1 MSEWQ
6 IKRATLYRRLKK
18 AGLDPAGDITTQDL
32 LKILIG
38 DREREEMALLIAK
51 RRLAE
56 SEAGAAEGDLVSA
69 SKIGKAFLHGM
80 IEVRQI
86 IETSHVSDEHYAL
99 FLEAVQRTARAMEEA
114 GNDEK

>member
-38 DREREEMALLIAK
+38 DREREEMSLLIAK

-56 SEAGAAEGDLVSA
+56 SEA
-69 SKIGKAFLHGM
+69 
-80 IEVRQI
+80 R
-86 IETSHVSDEHYAL
+86 
-99 FLEAVQRTARAMEEA
+99 
-114 GNDEK
+114 